1 MEIKSIYV
9 SAFGSLKDFSLDLSD
24 GFQVIYG
31 ENEAGK
37 TTLLEFI
44 KAMFYGSRKTA
55 GKAMSTREKYAPFD
69 GAQPA
74 GRITFT
80 HSGREFI
87 LERQFR
93 KSDATD
99 KVTLTDTATGKSEA
113 APPDIGKTLFGI
125 SLSAF
130 ERSMFIGT
138 SPDFSH
144 DQTAEG
150 EINQRLADTAF
161 TGQDNISYQK
171 VLSRIENARLALVS
185 KSGRTGSLVND
196 INECNRLI
204 ETLEDT
210 DRAAHKKQEMINA
223 LLAAQKKAEEKT
235 QEYNKAQAL
244 LESVKDIE
252 NANKTKEYLELKESL
267 DNITKELTLPG
278 GTVADEMFLKKFEFA
293 FSKLDNIKLKAENA
307 KEELER
313 LKTAAADRGNAS
325 PEEIR
330 EKIKKAEAQIEETG
344 WKAEKA
350 EAEIKNLKAEIAEL
364 ENEAIKAKTAKKAV
378 NLPLLIV
385 SLLSLLAAG
394 GLYMPLKSM
403 VLSASV
409 CAIGAVLL
417 VLSFVIRPKN
427 SKAEQSANDKLELKR
442 GSLSGKNAELTA
454 IKSERGSLENRIENL
469 NTALNFGVDD
479 EQRIHDAEG
488 RLKEEQ
494 NALEAEKI
502 KVLNFFSLSPN
513 TDIEELKQKVKS
525 LHDKADAQK
534 QIKLRL
540 SYLSR
545 DLGGISY
552 EEAKEKLETAHSK
565 DIAFDADRQREL
577 VKALLTQKSEAE
589 TLKTQL
595 ETEIKT
601 GFRNMKDPE
610 DLRRQIA
617 EIKEII
623 TEKQRFYDAAK
634 VAYNVLE
641 ESFVSARMLFGST
654 LQNETLENL
663 KALSNGAY
671 SKISVSKDFDL
682 SAERTGTFGMH
693 EIEFLS
699 QGTKDQVY
707 LSLRLA
713 ISKLLSDKEHLPV
726 FLDDSLSQYDDKR
739 FLSALKFLR
748 DYGKET
754 QVCLF
759 TCHDFVVTA
768 ATENGIKTVA
778 L

>member
-44 KAMFYGSRKTA
+44 KAMFYGSRKAA
-55 GKAMSTREKYAPFD
+55 GQAVSAREKYMPFD
-69 GAQPA
+69 GSQPA

-130 ERSMFIGT
+130 ERSMFIANA
-138 SPDFSH
+138 PDFSH

-161 TGQDNISYQK
+161 TGQDNVSYQK

-204 ETLEDT
+204 ETLEET

-252 NANKTKEYLELKESL
+252 NISKTKEYLELKESL
-267 DNITKELTLPG
+267 DNITNELTLPN

-293 FSKLDNIKLKAENA
+293 FSKLDSIKLKAENT
-307 KEELER
+307 KEELVR
-313 LKTAAADRGNAS
+313 LKKAAADRGNAS

-330 EKIKKAEAQIEETG
+330 EKIKNAEAQIEETKR
-344 WKAEKA
+344 KAEKA
-350 EAEIKNLKAEIAEL
+350 EAETENLKEEIKEL
-364 ENEAIKAKTAKKAV
+364 ENSLMKAKTAKKAV
-378 NLPLLIV
+378 NLPLLFV
-385 SLLSLLAAG
+385 SLLSFIAAG
-394 GLYMPLKSM
+394 VLYIPLKSI

-409 CAIGAVLL
+409 CAVGIVLL
-417 VLSFVIRPKN
+417 ILSFIIRPKN
-427 SKAEQSANDKLELKR
+427 IKAEQGIRDKLEIKT
-442 GSLSGKNAELTA
+442 GNLSGKNAELMA
-454 IKSERGSLENRIENL
+454 IKSEKSSLQNRIENL
-469 NTALNFGVDD
+469 NTALNFGVED
-479 EQRIHDAEG
+479 EQRIIDAEA

-494 NALEAEKI
+494 TALETEKI
-502 KVLNFFSLSPN
+502 KVLTFFSLSPD
-513 TDIEELKQKVKS
+513 TDIEELKQKVS
-525 LHDKADAQK
+525 ALYDKADAQK

-552 EEAKEKLETAHSK
+552 EQAKQIIENAKNENI
-565 DIAFDADRQREL
+565 DFDVNKQKEL
-577 VKALLTQKSEAE
+577 VKTLLAQKSEAE

-595 ETEIKT
+595 ETELKT

-617 EIKEII
+617 ELKEKIA
-623 TEKQRFYDAAK
+623 EKQKFYDSAK
-634 VAYNVLE
+634 VAYDVLE
-641 ESFVSARMLFGST
+641 ESFVSARMSFGST

-663 KALSNGAY
+663 KALSGGAY
-671 SKISVSKDFDL
+671 SGINISKDFDL
-682 SAERTGTFGMH
+682 SAEKTDTFGMH
-693 EIEFLS
+693 EIEYLS
-699 QGTKDQVY
+699 RGTKDQIY

-713 ISKLLSDKEHLPV
+713 ISKLLSDKEPLPV

-748 DYGKET
+748 DYGEET

-768 ATENGIKTVA
+768 ATQNGIKTIE

>member
-55 GKAMSTREKYAPFD
+55 GQAVSAREKYAPFD
-69 GAQPA
+69 GSQPA

-204 ETLEDT
+204 EALEET
-210 DRAAHKKQEMINA
+210 DRAAHKKQEILNA
-223 LLAAQKKAEEKT
+223 LLAAQNKTEEIT

-244 LESVKDIE
+244 LESIKDIE
-252 NANKTKEYLELKESL
+252 ALSKIKEYLELKERL
-267 DNITKELTLPG
+267 DGVTKELTLPN

-293 FSKLDNIKLKAENA
+293 FSKLDNIKLKAENT

-313 LKTAAADRGNAS
+313 LKRAAADRGSAS

-330 EKIKKAEAQIEETG
+330 EKIKKTEAQIEENG
-344 WKAEKA
+344 SKPEKA
-350 EAEIKNLKAEIAEL
+350 ETETENLKEEIKEL
-364 ENEAIKAKTAKKAV
+364 ENEVIKAKTAKKAV

-385 SLLSLLAAG
+385 SLVSLIAAG
-394 GLYMPLKSM
+394 GLYIPLKSI
-403 VLSASV
+403 VLSASF
-409 CAIGAVLL
+409 CAIGVILFI
-417 VLSFVIRPKN
+417 LSFVIRPKN
-427 SKAEQSANDKLELKR
+427 SKAFESAKDKLELKR
-442 GSLSGKNAELTA
+442 GSLSGKNAELMA
-454 IKSERGSLENRIENL
+454 INSEKGNLENKVENL
-469 NTALNFGVDD
+469 TTALNFGVED
-479 EQRIHDAEG
+479 EKRIIDAEN

-502 KVLNFFSLSPN
+502 KVLNFFSLSPD
-513 TDIEELKQKVKS
+513 TDIEKIKQETEG
-525 LHDKADAQK
+525 LYEKADAQK

-552 EEAKEKLETAHSK
+552 EEAKQKTENAKNENI
-565 DIAFDADRQREL
+565 DFDADRQREL
-577 VKALLTQKSEAE
+577 VKTLLSQKSEAE
-589 TLKTQL
+589 NLKTRL
-595 ETEIKT
+595 ETELKT

-610 DLRRQIA
+610 DLRREIS
-617 EIKEII
+617 EIKERIA
-623 TEKQRFYDAAK
+623 EKQKFYDAAK
-634 VAYNVLE
+634 VAYDALE
-641 ESFVSARMLFGST
+641 ESFVSARTSFGST

-671 SKISVSKDFDL
+671 SKINVSKDFDL
-682 SAERTGTFGMH
+682 SAEKTDTFGMH
-693 EIEFLS
+693 EIEYLS
-699 QGTKDQVY
+699 RGTKDQIY

-713 ISKLLSDKEHLPV
+713 ISKLLSDKEPLPV

-739 FLSALKFLR
+739 FLSAIKFLR
-748 DYGKET
+748 DYGKNS

-759 TCHDFVVTA
+759 TCHDFVVTLS
-768 ATENGIKTVA
+768 TENGIKT
-778 L
+778 LTL